1 MKRNLIFSILYVLC
15 FSLFSQNT
23 LKIATF
29 NIQNF
34 GKSKISKKNI
44 VDTLSSIVRKFD
56 IVAVQEISDKSNSVT
71 TAFLKKINN
80 VGQYHYK
87 VSTSKRTG
95 EQTDDK
101 SKQEQYA
108 FYYNTDVVTLS
119 NVLLYDDSKFDYFDR
134 EPYIAKFRTK
144 KDDLSF
150 IICTIHTV
158 PEYAVKEIGAL
169 IHVAKWIPTKF
180 NTCDNI
186 IFCGDFNASCSYAS
200 PEQLKLLEIHKKPY
214 NWIVADS
221 TKTNLSK
228 LTCAYDRFVVT
239 DALLPKIKGYHVLH
253 YFKSKKVSDH
263 WPVYIEITY

>member
-1 MKRNLIFSILYVLC
+1 MKRRIIILFCLGFSI
-15 FSLFSQNT
+15 SLFSQNV

-34 GKSKISKKNI
+34 GKSKLSSTAI
-44 VDTLSSIVRKFD
+44 VDTLSAIVRQFD

-71 TAFLKKINN
+71 TAFLKKINKA
-80 VGQYHYK
+80 GQYHYK

-108 FYYNTDVVTLS
+108 FYYNTDVVTLT
-119 NVLLYDDSKFDYFDR
+119 NALLYDDSKNDYFDR
-134 EPYIAKFRTK
+134 EPYIAKFSTK
-144 KDDLSF
+144 QDDLSF

-200 PEQLKLLEIHKKPY
+200 PEQLEQLAIHKKPY
-214 NWIVADS
+214 NWIVADT

-228 LTCAYDRFVVT
+228 LTCAYDRFVVS
-239 DALLPKIKGYHVLH
+239 DALLPKIKGYQVLH

-263 WPVYIEITY
+263 WPVYIEIKY